1 MTDSLG
7 GLAFIPAP
15 VDLDEWLHFTEL
27 TEDLS
32 FAGLHVLDV
41 GARTGFDTHRLVVAG
56 AKVTALSTESNACR
70 RGIGVLPEVHWIG
83 GLAHILPFASGT
95 FDAVCCNA
103 ALHHMRD
110 VSAALEEMLRVL
122 RKRRTMAV

>member
-1 MTDSLG
+1 M
-7 GLAFIPAP
+7 
-15 VDLDEWLHFTEL
+15 
-27 TEDLS
+27 
-32 FAGLHVLDV
+32 
-41 GARTGFDTHRLVVAG
+41 
-56 AKVTALSTESNACR
+56 
-70 RGIGVLPEVHWIG
+70 LPEVRWIG

-122 RKRRTMAV
+122 KPGGWLITTGDLYRSRRSTMAVELEVFNRHPDVRNPAVMAALLN